1 MTPVD
6 VSLCAQAYTSAPGT
20 ARAAGRV
27 PGSPLV
33 TTESARN
40 GALFVTVANLLV
52 NSPYARCAARSRTRL
67 NAAASQNAV
76 VPPLPSTTSYP
87 SGREKNEVRPS
98 RTRCTRSLTGFC
110 RCEVPSTVV
119 AMDARYST
127 CSGRT
132 LLGPEPK
139 RPSEGLSSFGIVIAG
154 VCVAVVTRPVSRTGL
169 RERRHRPDGRTPL
182 PVSRRAPGG
191 RSTGPTPRRPRG
203 CVGPRRRSAPTVA
216 SAGRCACARG
226 CAPTSPR
233 CGRR

>member
-1 MTPVD
+1 M
-6 VSLCAQAYTSAPGT
+6 
-20 ARAAGRV
+20 

-40 GALFVTVANLLV
+40 GALFVTLANLLV

-110 RCEVPSTVV
+110 RCDVPSTVV

-139 RPSEGLSSFGIVIAG
+139 RPSEGFSSSGIVIAG
-154 VCVAVVTRPVSRTGL
+154 VWVAVVTTPVSRTRL
-169 RERRHRPDGRTPL
+169 RGVGTGRMADPQQT
-182 PVSRRAPGG
+182 
-191 RSTGPTPRRPRG
+191 
-203 CVGPRRRSAPTVA
+203 
-216 SAGRCACARG
+216 
-226 CAPTSPR
+226 APTSSARGVDPDVEAPGDGAEPGLIAFR
-233 CGRR
+233 T

>member
-1 MTPVD
+1 M
-6 VSLCAQAYTSAPGT
+6 
-20 ARAAGRV
+20 

-40 GALFVTVANLLV
+40 GALFVTLANLLV

-110 RCEVPSTVV
+110 RCDVPSTVV

-139 RPSEGLSSFGIVIAG
+139 RPSEGFSSSGIVIAG
-154 VCVAVVTRPVSRTGL
+154 VWVAVVTTPVSRTRL
-169 RERRHRPDGRTPL
+169 RGVGTGRMADPRTECSSAPD
-182 PVSRRAPGG
+182 RAATNAGNPA
-191 RSTGPTPRRPRG
+191 
-203 CVGPRRRSAPTVA
+203 RRSGPSPPPQPRTGGEPGYALVSSPDPDAPW
-216 SAGRCACARG
+216 
-226 CAPTSPR
+226 
-233 CGRR
+233 